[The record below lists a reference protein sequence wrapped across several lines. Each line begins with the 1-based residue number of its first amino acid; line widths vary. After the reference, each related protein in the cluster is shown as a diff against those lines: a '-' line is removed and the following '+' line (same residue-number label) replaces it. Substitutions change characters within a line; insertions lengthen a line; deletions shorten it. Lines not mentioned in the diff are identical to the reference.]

1 MYFVCRMKNCFFFQ
15 CNDIRKEFWV
25 VFDCCIKIL
34 DKSSFKTYFFKD
46 SNKKRQFHRKKR
58 DSSSRCWLRKV
69 ISNTNNKNLLS
80 HEIRN
85 FKEHYM
91 KLHCFQFNLKDKK
104 NVPEEKTFHFVKIS
118 LLLHLPLSL
127 STLSLQFV
135 SNGIEQSDPAQPSMQ
150 THLYSPSSKVH
161 CPLREQPFSHPA
173 AASDVRKEEKK
184 YNLWIFSHFFRE
196 FMTHASKKGR
206 NMIFSRYKLCMKAN
220 KSYSTL
226 LLISYFRYCLSMY
239 TVDMLICATQKKVYI
254 YVIFCEKW

>member
-1 MYFVCRMKNCFFFQ
+1 M
-15 CNDIRKEFWV
+15 
-25 VFDCCIKIL
+25 
-34 DKSSFKTYFFKD
+34 
-46 SNKKRQFHRKKR
+46 
-58 DSSSRCWLRKV
+58 
-69 ISNTNNKNLLS
+69 
-80 HEIRN
+80 
-85 FKEHYM
+85 
-91 KLHCFQFNLKDKK
+91 
-104 NVPEEKTFHFVKIS
+104 
-118 LLLHLPLSL
+118 LHLPLSL

-173 AASDVRKEEKK
+173 AAMWCEEGRKKK

-254 YVIFCEKW
+254 YVMFFAKRGSMTSSHTQVYSLLMADR